1 MSYSVPRSGPV
12 PWFCVLLAGCS
23 AASATQE
30 APPPAYAAIAS
41 GRIDSAQEARHLVAE
56 RDGIIADV
64 LVQEGDAVV
73 AGQPLVR
80 IACQDAVH
88 AAVAAD
94 AMLDSA
100 TADLRLIEAGPRREA
115 IAEAAARALEAEIRA
130 RDARDALARAGA
142 LKAKGFVS
150 ARKLAELEADAAA
163 KAAAETAA
171 RESHHAFL
179 SGARPD
185 ERRIA
190 AAVQRQRTAAAQQA
204 KSEVAKCEL
213 RSPTAGTVLRVYRRE
228 GEFSGAGSG
237 DPLVVVGAL
246 DRIMVRAEFVERDA
260 FRIHLGAPVDVWLDG
275 NSKRWRGRIAV
286 AGDLMGRRTAR
297 STDPAERFDSD
308 VLEAKVVFDHDA
320 PPALVGLRVNVG
332 LKG

>member
-1 MSYSVPRSGPV
+1 MSYSVPRTGSAQ
-12 PWFCVLLAGCS
+12 WLCVLLAGCS
-23 AASATQE
+23 AASATPD
-30 APPPAYAAIAS
+30 APPPAYTAIAS

-56 RDGIIADV
+56 RDGIIVDV
-64 LVQEGDAVV
+64 LVHEGEAVV

-80 IACQDAVH
+80 IACQDAIH
-88 AAVAAD
+88 AAVAAA
-94 AMLDSA
+94 AMLESA
-100 TADLRLIEAGPRREA
+100 TADLRLVEDGPRQEA
-115 IAEAAARALEAEIRA
+115 IAEGAARRLESAIRA
-130 RDARDALARAGA
+130 QDAGDALARARA
-142 LKAKGFVS
+142 LKADGFVS
-150 ARKLAELEADAAA
+150 TRKLAELEADAAA

-171 RESHHAFL
+171 SANYRSL
-179 SGARPD
+179 QSGARPE

-190 AAVQRQRTAAAQQA
+190 AAVQKQRTAAAEQA

-213 RSPTAGTVLRVYRRE
+213 RSPTAGTVLRLYRRE
-228 GEFSGAGSG
+228 GEFSGAGRG

-260 FRIHLGAPVDVWLDG
+260 FRVRLGAPVDVWLDG
-275 NSKRWRGRIAV
+275 NPQRWRGRIAV

-308 VLEAKVVFDHDA
+308 VLEAKVVFDRDT